1 MRVMEPAR
9 KKQRSIFDFF
19 SESQSGSSTSSA
31 TVEEHELQPLGI
43 SLSQECRNMNI
54 ITCMSQATLF
64 MPCMHPLF
72 TSH

>member
-9 KKQRSIFDFF
+9 KKQQSIFDFF

-43 SLSQECRNMNI
+43 SLSQECQSD
-54 ITCMSQATLF
+54 TDSVSTF
-64 MPCMHPLF
+64 MLETESSCIA
-72 TSH
+72 